1 MEVPLLFKGA
11 FFPVALAAKGWLAV
25 QPRRHGRAGGASY
38 ADHAGQEKSLSA
50 GVVASP
56 PQTTSAKPI
65 KALFCLHSCIH
76 TWAFANILMSAGM
89 YDFFPHPWL
98 IHSALLARHSAEETW
113 PKFGVVCLETAFTN
127 LN

>member
-1 MEVPLLFKGA
+1 MLKRAF
-11 FFPVALAAKGWLAV
+11 FFPVAIAAKGWLAV
-25 QPRRHGRAGGASY
+25 QARHRDHAGRAAY
-38 ADHAGQEKSLSA
+38 ADGAGQEKSLSA

-76 TWAFANILMSAGM
+76 TWAFANILMSARM

-98 IHSALLARHSAEETW
+98 IHSALLARHSAVETG
-113 PKFGVVCLETAFTN
+113 PKFGVVCLETAFPN